1 MNYLKYGLI
10 ACLCLPAAASA
21 VDGFIRIDGRD
32 YLIEISSLT
41 HWNHSAKRLDLTTT
55 SLGTCQ
61 RPNGDPPLPGPIT
74 VRYGVGPLELYAAD
88 PIQMQAGTPQIRV
101 TSVSG
106 DLVCAGAIQPLF
118 GDGFE

>member
-1 MNYLKYGLI
+1 MNYQKYGLL
-10 ACLCLPAAASA
+10 ACLCLPAAALA
-21 VDGFIRIDGRD
+21 VDGVIRVDGRD
-32 YLIEISSLT
+32 YAVEISTQT
-41 HWNHSAKRLDLTTT
+41 HWNHAARRLDLPTT

-74 VRYGVGPLELYAAD
+74 VRYGVGPLELYSSG
-88 PIQMQAGTPQIRV
+88 PITVQGPTPQFIV

-106 DLVCAGAIQPLF
+106 DLICTGAIQPLY